1 MKQES
6 CHFSGERFAE
16 ITINFKDLLKRWK
29 EEAHTEKD
37 ITLISK
43 KGSSLIVCTRRPG
56 WYIGKG
62 GELYEKYFQM
72 IKNGETDKGE
82 RITRSP
88 FDVGGLEKIEFVE
101 TFDKI

>member
-1 MKQES
+1 MET
-6 CHFSGERFAE
+6 
-16 ITINFKDLLKRWK
+16 TIALKDLLKRWK
-29 EEAHTEKD
+29 EEAHIEKET
-37 ITLISK
+37 TLVSK
-43 KGSSLIVCTRRPG
+43 SGNRLIICTRLPG

-72 IKNGETDKGE
+72 IKSGKTDKGE

-88 FDVGGLEKIEFVE
+88 FDVGELEKIEFIE

>member
-1 MKQES
+1 METT
-6 CHFSGERFAE
+6 
-16 ITINFKDLLKRWK
+16 ITLKDLLKRWK
-29 EEAHTEKD
+29 KEAHTEKD

-43 KGSSLIVCTRRPG
+43 KGNSLIICTRRPG

-62 GELYEKYFQM
+62 GELCDKYFKM
-72 IKNGETDKGE
+72 IKSGETDNGE

-88 FDVGGLEKIEFVE
+88 FDVGELEKIEFVE

>member
-1 MKQES
+1 METT
-6 CHFSGERFAE
+6 
-16 ITINFKDLLKRWK
+16 ITLKDLLKRWK
-29 EEAHTEKD
+29 EEAHIEKNT
-37 ITLISK
+37 TLVSK
-43 KGSSLIVCTRRPG
+43 KGNSLIICTRLPG

-72 IKNGETDKGE
+72 IKNGKTDNGE

-88 FDVGGLEKIEFVE
+88 FDVGELEKIEFVE

>member
-1 MKQES
+1 M
-6 CHFSGERFAE
+6 GNT
-16 ITINFKDLLKRWK
+16 ITLKDLLKRWK
-29 EEAHTEKD
+29 EEAHIEKD

-43 KGSSLIVCTRRPG
+43 KGNSLIICTRRPG

-62 GELYEKYFQM
+62 GELCDKYFQM
-72 IKNGETDKGE
+72 IKSGETDNGE

-88 FDVGGLEKIEFVE
+88 FDVGELEKIEFVE